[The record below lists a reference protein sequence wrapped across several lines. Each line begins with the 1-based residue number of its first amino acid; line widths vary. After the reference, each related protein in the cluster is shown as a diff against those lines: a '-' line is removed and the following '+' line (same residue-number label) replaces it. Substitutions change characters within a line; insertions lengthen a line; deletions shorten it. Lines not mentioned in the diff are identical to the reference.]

1 MALLGPSALTYG
13 KRKPAPYESDLIS
26 EAATRLPALYN
37 IKEAKRQAAEELA
50 LQGKGLAQ
58 NEEIARLNRESS
70 EKIATGQSELD
81 KALNAASI
89 RSNEA
94 IAGKTLELQKAQQA
108 LDERQGK
115 VSAGISAAGLGL
127 HGYSLAK
134 DAGFKLGSSGKYDAT
149 SSLIGAGVGT
159 GTALALNKQKP
170 LVQAGG
176 ALAAGLGA
184 QYVASQFTGGG
195 SIIGDILSLWG

>member
-50 LQGKGLAQ
+50 LQEKGLTQAG
-58 NEEIARLNRESS
+58 EIARLSRESG

-108 LDERQGK
+108 FAEKQGK
-115 VSAGISAAGLGL
+115 ISTGISAAGLGL
-127 HGYSLAK
+127 QGYSLLK
-134 DAGFKLGSSGKYDAT
+134 DAGKIGTGSDQYSLGSV
-149 SSLIGAGVGT
+149 GAGALAGA
-159 GTALALNKQKP
+159 GTAYALRKQNP
-170 LVQAGG
+170 WVQAGG
-176 ALAAGLGA
+176 AAAAAVGT
-184 QYVASQFTGGG
+184 QYLTSGGGG